1 MVHEHDEVLVSTG
14 RMNYRDFS
22 TARETNLL
30 EILPSEHRNAIV
42 ESWKKKSTRITSNRS
57 APTMLF
63 PMEIFTILSVL
74 EDLGLSHI
82 CSWKLH
88 GRSFQVHDSEKFVKL
103 ILPTFSRPIKMTSF
117 QKQLSLYGFRRVL
130 KGDDYDS
137 YYHELFLRGKPFL
150 CNAIVRTKKKG
161 KQSEEERLSKKMAAM
176 NARCESPIDL
186 FALPFLPPIDPGG
199 RYERLRSVF
208 SDEDDVRA
216 FVSSVREYEMSEQNS
231 KSELTISNKK
241 KRNEDDY
248 TYGDEAFHEE
258 TPSNGRRF
266 ASFCS
271 DVDKILSNDSSPSQI
286 KMTTPS
292 NLRTN
297 QENQVFC
304 GLTRLPQEQ
313 RPISEDSNR
322 NNIFGIGDLP
332 GSDQSPT
339 INEDSLSHLL
349 IPTPIE
355 AMDINDL

>member
-57 APTMLF
+57 APAMLF

-117 QKQLSLYGFRRVL
+117 QKQLSLYGFRRIL
-130 KGDDYDS
+130 KGDEYDS
-137 YYHELFLRGKPFL
+137 YYHELFLRWKPFL

-186 FALPFLPPIDPGG
+186 FALPFLPPIDSGG

-208 SDEDDVRA
+208 SDEDDVHA
-216 FVSSVREYEMSEQNS
+216 FVSSIREYEMSEQNSKADIHALVSREHEMNEQNS

-271 DVDKILSNDSSPSQI
+271 DVDKILSNDSSPS
-286 KMTTPS
+286 
-292 NLRTN
+292 
-297 QENQVFC
+297 
-304 GLTRLPQEQ
+304 
-313 RPISEDSNR
+313 
-322 NNIFGIGDLP
+322 
-332 GSDQSPT
+332 
-339 INEDSLSHLL
+339 
-349 IPTPIE
+349 
-355 AMDINDL
+355 